1 MENVRNMIHGLLIFF
16 AGLCISVFPSY
27 GTSLF
32 YDSETAILPH
42 LYYCADNVYQYGR
55 SLPAPYWVTR
65 RDANHTTFNGFD
77 VRGIVAT
84 YSVVRVFTTHT
95 DSTIL
100 VNVKDTD
107 TSQYFLFKSIDGGAH
122 FGNNAPAYNDSDY
135 VLALGYSAD
144 ADSQITDVSLLQN
157 GSIVD
162 AEIGTGHVLF
172 LGEYNINNDRTAGST
187 NDQVRIMKSTD
198 NGDTWSEV
206 IHWNTDGSTNNV
218 RHVHIIQ
225 QDPWTKDIYFGT
237 GDADDQSGVWRYNGT
252 SNISALSNHEPSWYV
267 SNSTYADDGLAV
279 GSVTTGSQKAR
290 PGDIDFT
297 ENYIYWTADA
307 TAAASEGIWRGAKDL
322 SSRARVDSTLMFNH
336 GMETFSIL
344 KTSSGNYI
352 ATSFV
357 DSVIKGA
364 DSQMRV
370 LISEDCETW
379 RICGSVGIRANTSAT
394 FFPMHEFAG
403 RIWLPSTYYSVN
415 FYNVGG
421 TVPLLESA
429 ASTGDSTT
437 LLTPTKMTWYIDAAN
452 GNNANRGNHPDEA
465 WRTLGRATSYSYMD
479 AGDDIVLKT
488 NAIHSAADSG
498 LVVQGSGTEAARYT
512 YRSDKPGT
520 KAVIECERVLTG
532 WATYAP
538 TAGCWYA
545 TYSAPSDS
553 AAYVVWFDG
562 VLGIR
567 TPADGITKAQLN
579 SARRWQA
586 FAGAGALP
594 DTVIAYFGASMTAT
608 RMTASVNNGVNS
620 NEKNYI
626 DFQDLYVK
634 HGSGQSTST
643 NSGGFYLNGGY
654 RLRLYRCRADSSTWW
669 GFSVNG
675 SDSSRIESCIAYNNY
690 SSSGLW
696 IRSTAEYDTIYNST
710 FVGGFTFTTACL
722 VDSTPAYPVMVNN
735 IFAQNAAA
743 YAVQFKKKKVQVV
756 DYAGDYNMFYSAQA
770 NFGTYGYGNGTAIGT
785 IGAWK
790 TATGVDK
797 HSLEN
802 NPLFRDVTD
811 SSLRKM
817 SPGVGAGT
825 NINGRM
831 KPVSIGAVEFK
842 NGVDAY
848 NLRVKPKPYDY
859 R

>member
-32 YDSETAILPH
+32 YDSETAMLPH
-42 LYYCADNVYQYGR
+42 LYYCADSEYQYGR
-55 SLPAPYWVTR
+55 AITVPYWVTKR
-65 RDANHTTFNGFD
+65 NSAHTTSNGFD

-84 YSVVRVFTTHT
+84 YTIERVFATHV
-95 DSTIL
+95 DGTIL
-100 VNVKDTD
+100 VNVQDTA
-107 TSQYFLFKSIDGGAH
+107 TNEYFLFKSIDGGAH
-122 FGNNAPAYNDSDY
+122 FGDNAPAYDDSDY
-135 VLALGYSAD
+135 VLALGYDAD
-144 ADSQITDVSLLQN
+144 ADSQITAVTLLQN
-157 GSIVD
+157 KSICN
-162 AEIGTGHVLF
+162 AEIGDGHVLF
-172 LGEYNINNDRTAGST
+172 LGEYNINASRTNGST
-187 NDQVRIMKSTD
+187 NDQVRIMKSED
-198 NGDTWSEV
+198 NGTTWSEV

-218 RHVHIIQ
+218 RHVHVIA

-237 GDADDQSGVWRYNGT
+237 GDDDDQSGVWRYDGT
-252 SNISALSNHEPSWYV
+252 SDISALSNHEPSWYV
-267 SNSTYADDGLAV
+267 SNTTYAAHGLAL
-279 GSVTTGSQKAR
+279 GANTYNSQKAR

-307 TAAASEGIWRGAKDL
+307 TSSAHEGIYRGAKNL
-322 SSRARVDSTLMFNH
+322 SSRARVDSTLIFNH
-336 GMETFSIL
+336 GMETFSIFR
-344 KTSSGNYI
+344 TTSGNYI

-357 DSVIKGA
+357 DSVIVGA

-379 RICGSVGIRANTSAT
+379 RVCGSVGIRSNTGAT

-415 FYNVGG
+415 FYNYGG

-452 GNNANRGNHPDEA
+452 GNNANRGNHTDEA
-465 WRTLGRATSYSYMD
+465 WRTLGRMSSYIYVD
-479 AGDDIVLKT
+479 AGDDFVLKT

-498 LVVQGSGTEAARYT
+498 LVVQGSGTAAARYT
-512 YRSDKPGT
+512 YRSDIPGV
-520 KAVIECERVLTG
+520 KATIECERVLTD
-532 WATYAP
+532 WAEYSP
-538 TAGCWYA
+538 KAGCWYA
-545 TYSAPSDS
+545 LYSAPNDS

-562 VLGIR
+562 VIGTR
-567 TPADGITKAQLN
+567 TVALASIDG
-579 SARRWQA
+579 AREWNA
-586 FAGAGALP
+586 YAGVGALP
-594 DTVIAYFGASMTAT
+594 DTVVAFFGPAVTAT
-608 RMTASVNNGVNS
+608 RVIASVNNGVNS
-620 NEKNYI
+620 NGKNYI

-634 HGSGQSTST
+634 HGSGISSST
-643 NSGGFYLNGGY
+643 NSGGFFLNSGY
-654 RLRLYRCRADSSTWW
+654 RLRLYRCRADSSSWY
-669 GFSVNG
+669 GFAVNG
-675 SDSSRIESCIAYNNY
+675 SDSCRIESCIAYNNY
-690 SSSGLW
+690 TSSGLW
-696 IRSTAEYDTIYNST
+696 IRSTAEYDTVYNCT
-710 FVGGFTFTTACL
+710 LVGGFTSTTACL

-735 IFAQNAAA
+735 IFYQGAAA
-743 YAVQFKKKKVQVV
+743 YAVQFKKKNVQVV
-756 DYAGDYNMFYSAQA
+756 DYAGDYNLFYSAQA
-770 NFGTYGYGNGTAIGT
+770 NFGTYGYGVATTIGT
-785 IGAWK
+785 IAAWK

-811 SSLRKM
+811 LSLRKM